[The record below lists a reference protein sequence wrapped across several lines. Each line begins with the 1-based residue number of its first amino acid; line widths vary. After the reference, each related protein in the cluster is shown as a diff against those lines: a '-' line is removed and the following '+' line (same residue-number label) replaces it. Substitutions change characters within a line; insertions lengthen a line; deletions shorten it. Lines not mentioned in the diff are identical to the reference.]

1 MSPNELLDTEYHLI
15 ESLWNNIS
23 VIEAQEQMK
32 KLTVADWPNM
42 KKSSRS
48 KLHKDLYSQ
57 AYPTHLRKKNY
68 VSADDLAKVL
78 GR

>member
-1 MSPNELLDTEYHLI
+1 MSPNELLETEYHLI

-48 KLHKDLYSQ
+48 KLHKDLHNQ

-68 VSADDLAKVL
+68 VTPEDLAKVL